1 MKILY
6 NIAML
11 GYNAVMHLAVPFHKK
26 AKQKVSGLQRY
37 WSSLESAIPPTADVV
52 WVHAASLGE
61 LEQGWPIIK
70 KIRSGYPSHLI
81 LLTFS
86 SPSGLEHFEN
96 DGTVDVVRYLPVDTA
111 HNAELFVSTT
121 APDLAFFIKYEIWL
135 NYLKN
140 LQKAKVPTI
149 LAPAVFRENQIYFK
163 GYAKNTFLPV
173 LKNIDRILVQDQK
186 SKDLLEEHDFQN
198 VEVAGDSR
206 YDRALEISNQPFE
219 DSVLNDFSSEKFTL
233 IGGSTW
239 QEDEEIL
246 LECLKEN
253 RDIRL
258 ILAPHKVNDENIDR
272 IRKLFGK
279 SNCALYSVPP
289 INFRKTRVLIID
301 KIGIL
306 SKAYRYG
313 SAAFIGGGFQ
323 HGLHNTIEA
332 VVYGIP
338 LFFGPKHQNFVEPQ
352 EMLDAGFAFEINKK
366 DGVTALLKKMQANPH
381 YYQQLCE
388 KAANFP
394 KGKTGGTAKIMHHIE
409 RLVYKLPENY
419 EFA

>member
-1 MKILY
+1 MI
-6 NIAML
+6 
-11 GYNAVMHLAVPFHKK
+11 GYNAAMHLATPFNLK
-26 AKQKVSGLQRY
+26 AKKKVAGLSDY
-37 WSSLESAIPPTADVV
+37 WTKLENDIPPTADVI

-70 KIRSGYPSHLI
+70 KIRSGYPDHLI

-86 SPSGLEHFEN
+86 SPSGLDHFEN
-96 DGTVDVVRYLPVDTA
+96 DGTIDVVHYLPVDTA
-111 HNAELFVSTT
+111 RNAELFVSTT

-140 LQKAKVPTI
+140 LQKAKIPTI

-163 GYAKNTFLPV
+163 GYAKKTFLPV
-173 LKNIDRILVQDQK
+173 LKGIDRILVQDQK
-186 SKDLLEEHDFQN
+186 SKELLDKHDFEN
-198 VEVAGDSR
+198 VEIAGDSR
-206 YDRALEISNQPFE
+206 FDRALEISNQPFE
-219 DSVLNDFSSEKFTL
+219 DNVLNDFSSEKFT
-233 IGGSTW
+233 IVGGSTW

-246 LECLKEN
+246 LTCLKEQ
-253 RDIRL
+253 RDVRL
-258 ILAPHKVNDENIDR
+258 ILAPHKVDDENIDR

-279 SNCALYSVPP
+279 NNCALYSVPP
-289 INFRKTRVLIID
+289 IHFRKTRILIID

-306 SKAYRYG
+306 SKSYRYG

-332 VVYGIP
+332 AVYGIP
-338 LFFGPKHQNFVEPQ
+338 LFFGPKHENFIEPQ
-352 EMLDAGFAFEINKK
+352 EMLDDGFAFEVTKK
-366 DGVTALLKKMQANPH
+366 EGVSDLVKKMQANPDFH
-381 YYQQLCE
+381 KQLCD

-394 KGKTGGTAKIMHHIE
+394 KGRTGGTAKIMHHIE